1 MRTCLPVV
9 RSACRVLVLALLVVP
24 VLSPV
29 RGIAAEL
36 LFFRVIQD
44 SALANRQPERYEKLT
59 QQVASG
65 QRDLYIEKSPYL
77 RIDRVSLKAVVVEK
91 DPVIRDSRDAE
102 LYLALRK
109 VRPEPAERSHVVT
122 FFVERNA
129 AMKLRD
135 LGNQSSDQFVDLRVD
150 DKRLVTAK
158 VVGQFG
164 AGGVY
169 SVPVG
174 DHDTDRLRTV
184 LAPLKD
190 IVIWK

>member
-1 MRTCLPVV
+1 
-9 RSACRVLVLALLVVP
+9 
-24 VLSPV
+24 VLSRV

-65 QRDLYIEKSPYL
+65 QRDLYIERIPYFRL
-77 RIDRVSLKAVVVEK
+77 DRVGLKAVLVEK
-91 DPVIRDSRDAE
+91 EPVIRDARDAE
-102 LYLALRK
+102 LHLALRK
-109 VRPEPAERSHVVT
+109 VRPEPAERSYVVT

-129 AMKLRD
+129 VMKLRD
-135 LGNQSSDQFVDLRVD
+135 LGNQNSGQFVDLRVD
-150 DKRLVTAK
+150 DKRLVTARF
-158 VVGQFG
+158 VGQFG

-190 IVIWK
+190 LVIWK